1 MKTSTKTLISI
12 PVLALFL
19 YLAWACSYD
28 KDYPYLTFVEINFN
42 NRSDSCKVKDIELI
56 YRVRRDNN
64 DTLQVFG
71 EILPGDSSYFQ
82 PDALDFRKMNFIC
95 DCPGNVFQ
103 DSRNIQFDTIG
114 INRIEFDC
122 D

>member
-1 MKTSTKTLISI
+1 MKTSTKALLSV

-28 KDYPYLTFVEINFN
+28 KDFNFPPFVEVEFVNL
-42 NRSDSCKVKDIELI
+42 SDSCKVKDIELI

-64 DTLQVFG
+64 DTLTVFR

-82 PDALDFRKMNFIC
+82 PDALDFQKMNYTC
-95 DCPGNVFQ
+95 DCPGHVFQ
-103 DSRNIQFDTIG
+103 ESRNVQLDTIG
-114 INRIEFDC
+114 VNRIEFDC